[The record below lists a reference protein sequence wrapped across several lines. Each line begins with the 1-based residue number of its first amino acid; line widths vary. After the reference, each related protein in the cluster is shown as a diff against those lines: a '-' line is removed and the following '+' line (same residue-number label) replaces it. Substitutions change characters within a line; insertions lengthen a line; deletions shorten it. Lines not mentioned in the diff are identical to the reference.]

1 MYTKREMKKMSNE
14 ELKVIAQRKNKI
26 RVATQEAKI
35 AQEIIWE
42 RRFYTIEYLQD
53 DYEGW
58 IDYEEEYVQGHYD
71 VVEMMDYLW
80 GNSI

>member
-42 RRFYTIEYLQD
+42 RRFYTTEYLQD

-58 IDYEEEYVQGHYD
+58 IDYEDEDVQGHYD

-80 GNSI
+80 GK